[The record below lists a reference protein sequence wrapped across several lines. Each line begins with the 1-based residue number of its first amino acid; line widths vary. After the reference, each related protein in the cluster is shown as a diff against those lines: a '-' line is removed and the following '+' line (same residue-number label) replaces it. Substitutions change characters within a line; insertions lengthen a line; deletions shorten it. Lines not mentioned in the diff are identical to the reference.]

1 MVSGTVAL
9 LTVFIVFAS
18 TVIKLLVFVAPF
30 NTEKTN
36 MPSSSAAF
44 GLLLGTKVGSLKTSD
59 KKIKRVDSYM
69 YSYILQHQLTKDRV
83 PSQVPGL
90 F

>member
-44 GLLLGTKVGSLKTSD
+44 GLLLGTKVGSLKT
-59 KKIKRVDSYM
+59 
-69 YSYILQHQLTKDRV
+69 
-83 PSQVPGL
+83 
-90 F
+90 

>member
-44 GLLLGTKVGSLKTSD
+44 GLLLGTKVGSLKLKTSD
-59 KKIKRVDSYM
+59 K
-69 YSYILQHQLTKDRV
+69 
-83 PSQVPGL
+83 
-90 F
+90 